1 MFITDKKSDIEWVKR
16 RALAYAEKVRSVES
30 GAYPCDG
37 HVDCAAWEGGACL
50 DEILSNADIFANEE
64 NV

>member
-1 MFITDKKSDIEWVKR
+1 MFRTNKQSDIEWVQR
-16 RALAYAEKVRSVES
+16 RALDYAEKVRTAER
-30 GAYPCDG
+30 AYSCKHG

-50 DEILSNADIFANEE
+50 DEILINANIFANEE